1 MVMEGFTM
9 ILGVAL
15 HRASDR
21 KFSNAKNLDARG
33 KEGGAEPKRER
44 ERAFTFSSIFADRRW
59 RLWRRSADPGAGG
72 NVRVDVNGPH

>member
-1 MVMEGFTM
+1 MFMEGFAM

-33 KEGGAEPKRER
+33 KEGGPEPKRENR
-44 ERAFTFSSIFADRRW
+44 GKDSVYFSPDTPW
-59 RLWRRSADPGAGG
+59 RLRRRSYDPGAGG